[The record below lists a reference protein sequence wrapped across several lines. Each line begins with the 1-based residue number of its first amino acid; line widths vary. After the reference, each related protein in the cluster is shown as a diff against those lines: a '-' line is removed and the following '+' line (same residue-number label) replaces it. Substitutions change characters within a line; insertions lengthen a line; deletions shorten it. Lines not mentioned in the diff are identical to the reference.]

1 MAILHGNLLDEAFKK
16 QINWRDKDS
25 FSFALEICKP
35 FGALDE
41 VLKWCKSELQK
52 DWRWQMVEMANDRNP
67 GRYIFYFDSESDR
80 FAFLLKWS

>member
-1 MAILHGNLLDEAFKK
+1 MAILHSNLLDEAFKK

-25 FSFALEICKP
+25 FAYALEIRKP

-41 VLKWCKSELQK
+41 VLKWCKGELQN

-67 GRYIFYFDSESDR
+67 GRYIFYFDSEQDY
-80 FAFLLKWS
+80 FACFLKWS